1 MILIFS
7 NISLFFFL
15 FLSFFLFRPES
26 WGWTGWLWWHTITHG
41 SYWRTSLCLISLLQ
55 WAHGCWAQR
64 VAICLPPQIALKS
77 PCGVL
82 QFLWNCP
89 FVLRSSSLCQ
99 QFSDGASA
107 RIWAE
112 TYCNMLCCSL
122 HIKQSIP
129 PPSLFCTVFIRES
142 ERLGCRSRDE
152 VNAVLLLN
160 RRFKC
165 LALLE
170 VSDPVYSIIVKGK
183 WKNKLNLALKKTW
196 VRETMITRVTEHTLS
211 TSPNTMPLTGVVFL
225 AVNGY
230 YCLWFHCWMM
240 YLKRKWSHTL
250 YGSTWHC
257 SATILIPFAFN
268 YESTG
273 SLWFKIL

>member
-1 MILIFS
+1 MKLSICFKILIT
-7 NISLFFFL
+7 L
-15 FLSFFLFRPES
+15 P
-26 WGWTGWLWWHTITHG
+26 
-41 SYWRTSLCLISLLQ
+41 
-55 WAHGCWAQR
+55 
-64 VAICLPPQIALKS
+64 AI
-77 PCGVL
+77 
-82 QFLWNCP
+82 
-89 FVLRSSSLCQ
+89 LRWCQ
-99 QFSDGASA
+99 C
-107 RIWAE
+107 WAE

-196 VRETMITRVTEHTLS
+196 VRATMITTVTEHTLS

-240 YLKRKWSHTL
+240 YLKGKWSHTL